1 MSIPTDPQNP
11 APEPGEG
18 SVPGSPPPPYGAQ
31 PPVYGEQ
38 PPAYGA
44 QPPAYG
50 VQPPVYGAQP
60 PAYGAQPPV
69 YGEQPPAYG
78 AQPPVYG
85 AQPPAYGYGGQPPA
99 YGGPPAYGY
108 GGGTEKNN
116 LGTWALVLGILSI
129 VCCGF
134 LTGIPAVIIGNNS
147 KKAAAQGL
155 ANNGN
160 LGNIGMILGW
170 VGIGL
175 SVIGIIWGA
184 ANGFN
189 YSYQWGNL

>member
-1 MSIPTDPQNP
+1 MSTPTDPQNP

-18 SVPGSPPPPYGAQ
+18 SVPGNPPPPYGAQ
-31 PPVYGEQ
+31 PP
-38 PPAYGA
+38 P
-44 QPPAYG
+44 
-50 VQPPVYGAQP
+50 
-60 PAYGAQPPV
+60 
-69 YGEQPPAYG
+69 
-78 AQPPVYG
+78 YG

-99 YGGPPAYGY
+99 YGY
-108 GGGTEKNN
+108 GGGSEKNN

-134 LTGIPAVIIGNNS
+134 FTGIPAVIVGNNS

-175 SVIGIIWGA
+175 SVIALIWRA

-189 YSYQWGNL
+189 YSYQFGNN